1 MGCKRPSLRRQW
13 SKFFSEFVE
22 NSLKDTL
29 NLPRTAFEMRA
40 NLVEQE
46 PERIARWERICLYEK
61 IQQKNQSGPL
71 FVLHDGPPF
80 TNGDVHIGTALNKI
94 LKDIVLRYKSM
105 QGFRTPYIPGW
116 DCHGL
121 PIEHKVTKQLRE
133 EGRSL
138 SVPELRSA
146 CADFSKE
153 FRKKQRQQF
162 SRLGILADWDH
173 EYRTLDPDYEAT
185 VLEILAKAVKEG
197 YVYRR
202 LKPVYWSI
210 PCRTALA
217 EAEVE
222 YKEHQSPSIWVSFPV
237 IEDARS
243 RALGISA
250 DAALVIWTTTPWTLP
265 SNMAVALHP
274 KLRYVEISSEKGK
287 FIVAE
292 ALVDSFT
299 KTCGLKDHCIG
310 QTFLGQDG
318 EGIRTRHPFISR
330 ESPIVLADYVTT
342 DAGSGCVH
350 TAPGHGL
357 EDYQTGLRYH
367 LEIYSP
373 VDDEGC
379 YVDDGRMP
387 KDLVGLSVL
396 ETENGCRA
404 NEAIMAKLRTGGHL
418 LASETISHSYP
429 HCWRSKTP
437 VIFRAMQQWFL
448 SVDHQDLRERALEAI
463 GQVQWL
469 PSWGENRIRGAV
481 ASRPDWCISR
491 QRSWGIPLP
500 VFFDGDD
507 EPLLDA
513 GIIRGVAEKIR
524 QQGSDFWF
532 QSTAREILKDV
543 DLPKDWS
550 LDDRGFWFRSMA
562 PELLDQIRDEF
573 PNATVWTLTALRK
586 GEDTLDVW
594 IDSGSSHS
602 AVLKARKDLH
612 FPADLYLE
620 GSDQHR
626 GWFQS
631 SLWTSLMAN
640 DGQAPYKTV
649 LTHGFIVGDDGKKIS
664 KSDGKPQTADDYV
677 QRFGADIIRLWVAS
691 EDFRNDIP
699 LSDDIF
705 THVVGCYRTIRNT
718 LRFQLGNL
726 FDFDP
731 TKDKVEWASRT
742 PIDRWIL
749 QKTRQ
754 LIQQVSDAY
763 EHYEFHKVYQY
774 ISRFCT
780 VELSAQYHDILKDRL
795 YTLGHN
801 WPERRSSQSTIHEI
815 FHVLIRLLAPILT
828 FTCDEAHES
837 WTGAKLESIHLT
849 EWPTEEDIPEDSAVE
864 EMVDRLLD
872 FRSQVNEKFEKMRQE
887 KIIGQ
892 SLDAHIFIRGS
903 GEDPLFRLLQ
913 DHEPHLPEYFI
924 VSQVTCQEIHD
935 LLSLEVEVK
944 VATGERCPRCWRRVD
959 KLVPA
964 GEFGN
969 VSERCRRVL
978 QSRVYL
984 F

>member
-1 MGCKRPSLRRQW
+1 
-13 SKFFSEFVE
+13 
-22 NSLKDTL
+22 
-29 NLPRTAFEMRA
+29 MRA

-46 PERIARWERICLYEK
+46 PQRIARWGQMHLYEK
-61 IQQKNQSGPL
+61 IQEKNQQGPL

-94 LKDIVLRYKSM
+94 LKDIILRYKSM
-105 QGFRTPYIPGW
+105 RGFRTPYIPGW

-121 PIEHKVTKQLRE
+121 PIEHKVAKQLRE

-153 FRKKQRQQF
+153 FRDKQRRQF
-162 SRLGILADWDH
+162 QRLGILADWAH
-173 EYRTLDPDYEAT
+173 EYCTMDPDYEAT
-185 VLEILAKAVKEG
+185 VLEILAKAVEQG
-197 YVYRR
+197 HIYRR
-202 LKPVYWSI
+202 QKPVYWSI
-210 PCRTALA
+210 PCKTALA
-217 EAEVE
+217 EAEIE
-222 YKEHQSPSIWVSFPV
+222 YKEHRSPSIWVTFF
-237 IEDARS
+237 ILEDEHS
-243 RALGISA
+243 RALGFSG
-250 DAALVIWTTTPWTLP
+250 DAAFVIWTTTPWTLP
-265 SNMAVALHP
+265 SNMAIALHP
-274 KLRYVEISSEKGK
+274 GRRYAEIISEKGK
-287 FIVAE
+287 FIIAE
-292 ALVDSFT
+292 ALLDSFV
-299 KTCGLKDHCIG
+299 KTCGISDYRINR
-310 QTFLGQDG
+310 TFLGQEC
-318 EGIRTRHPFISR
+318 EGIRTQHPLISR

-342 DAGSGCVH
+342 DSGTGCVH
-350 TAPGHGL
+350 IAPGHGL
-357 EDYQTGLRYH
+357 EDYQTGLQYH

-373 VDDEGC
+373 IDDDGC
-379 YVDDGRMP
+379 YVDDGRMRQ
-387 KDLVGLSVL
+387 DLVGISVL
-396 ETENGCRA
+396 VTESGCRA
-404 NEAIMAKLRTGGHL
+404 NEAVMEKLRTGGHL
-418 LASETISHSYP
+418 LACEAISHSYP
-429 HCWRSKTP
+429 YCWRSKTP
-437 VIFRAMQQWFL
+437 VIFRAMHQWFL
-448 SVDHQDLRERALEAI
+448 SIDHQNLRERALEAI

-481 ASRPDWCISR
+481 VARPDWCISR

-500 VFFDGDD
+500 VFFDEED

-513 GIIRGVAEKIR
+513 GIIRGITKKIR

-550 LDDRGFWFRSMA
+550 LDSRGFWFRSMA
-562 PELLDQIRDEF
+562 PEILDQIRDEF
-573 PNATVWTLTALRK
+573 PNATVWTLRALRK

-594 IDSGSSHS
+594 IDSGSSHT
-602 AVLKARKDLH
+602 AVLRAREDLQ

-631 SLWTSLMAN
+631 SLWTSLVAN

-699 LSDDIF
+699 LSDGIF
-705 THVVGCYRTIRNT
+705 THVVGSYRTIRNT

-731 TKDKVEWASRT
+731 LKDAIEWAHRT

-749 QKTRQ
+749 QKTRH

-763 EHYEFHKVYQY
+763 EHYEFHRAYQC
-774 ISRFCT
+774 ISRFCNI
-780 VELSAQYHDILKDRL
+780 ELSAQYHDILKDRL
-795 YTLGHN
+795 YTLSRQCL
-801 WPERRSSQSTIHEI
+801 ERRSSQSTIYQI
-815 FHVLIRLLAPILT
+815 FNILVRLLAPILT
-828 FTCDEAHES
+828 FTCDEAYEAQKGK
-837 WTGAKLESIHLT
+837 TAESIHLT
-849 EWPTEEDIPEDSAVE
+849 EWPKVEEIPEDSAVE
-864 EMVDRLLD
+864 EELD
-872 FRSQVNEKFEKMRQE
+872 CILGFRSQVHEKLEKMRQE

-892 SLDAHIFIRGS
+892 SLDAHVIIYGS
-903 GEDPLFRLLQ
+903 SQDTLFQVLHKNAI
-913 DHEPHLPEYFI
+913 DLPEYFI
-924 VSQVTCQEIHD
+924 VSKATCEERSDMGSPEIEIKIA
-935 LLSLEVEVK
+935 S
-944 VATGERCPRCWRRVD
+944 GQRCPRCWRYVD
-959 KLVPA
+959 KLIPA

-969 VSERCRRVL
+969 VSERCCRVL
-978 QSRVYL
+978 QSQCADL